1 MPFRSCRCLSRLWQ
15 VAHMHWTL
23 DQPIKEEVPVA
34 AMRADVVTDQIGAF
48 ADVLAANA
56 GEAGRD
62 QRIPPNCPP
71 LCRLVSPAPR
81 VDAIA
86 RSGWTACPRS
96 LKLQSPSTQRRLLH
110 SGHFIYALE
119 IRMSNVA
126 CTSVPVPRVVNA

>member
-1 MPFRSCRCLSRLWQ
+1 MPFCSCRCLSRLWQ

-23 DQPIKEEVPVA
+23 DGPIKEEVPVA
-34 AMRADVVTDQIGAF
+34 AIRADVVTDQIGAF

-62 QRIPPNCPP
+62 QRIPPNRPP
-71 LCRLVSPAPR
+71 LCRLVPLAPR

-86 RSGWTACPRS
+86 RTGWSACSGSSR
-96 LKLQSPSTQRRLLH
+96 LQLAFARLTLLH
-110 SGHFIYALE
+110 SGHFIYALK

-126 CTSVPVPRVVNA
+126 CASMPAPEVVNA